1 MASLAKKAHGMSGTL
16 SRMRSGSGGY
26 FCMSGTRSWTTVRTN
41 DVHRPMRNRQAMLTA
56 VLRFSPR
63 QQRIGV
69 SELAWKAEYGEVS
82 NFLRQFSQKFGT
94 SSYCFESPNSLKN
107 ESRSGVADL
116 SWFEVETGE
125 ELGLDFLIGVFSCW
139 IVVCRKSRV
148 SSQDTLLLLPRKK
161 SNKR

>member
-1 MASLAKKAHGMSGTL
+1 M
-16 SRMRSGSGGY
+16 
-26 FCMSGTRSWTTVRTN
+26 
-41 DVHRPMRNRQAMLTA
+41 
-56 VLRFSPR
+56 
-63 QQRIGV
+63 

-125 ELGLDFLIGVFSCW
+125 ELGLDFLIEVFSCW
-139 IVVCRKSRV
+139 IVVCRKSSV
-148 SSQDTLLLLPRKK
+148 SS
-161 SNKR
+161 